1 MVPETE
7 EVLRGRKLLQPWRRS
22 GMTFKNP
29 CKRSGRKEI
38 FRPHLK
44 QHGCSSAENAD
55 RFPGEQLTGRWFRK
69 NSGSFKTVY
78 GRQVRNQINKEF
90 HKAVASHFV
99 TAFFRFV
106 TVQYPHDC
114 GQTSIP
120 NRLRRWDF
128 CLQTYVILRSA
139 QQVRRSTEQ
148 LLCFLYYKGDE
159 FHAGSICT

>member
-1 MVPETE
+1 MLEPRRCTGAQAENTHQRQGRQA
-7 EVLRGRKLLQPWRRS
+7 LRPYAQ
-22 GMTFKNP
+22 
-29 CKRSGRKEI
+29 
-38 FRPHLK
+38 
-44 QHGCSSAENAD
+44 QHRCCPAENAHSV
-55 RFPGEQLTGRWFRK
+55 PRK
-69 NSGSFKTVY
+69 QPQSRRQRQYSRSPQTVY

-106 TVQYPHDC
+106 TVQSPHDC

-128 CLQTYVILRSA
+128 CLQTYVILRPA